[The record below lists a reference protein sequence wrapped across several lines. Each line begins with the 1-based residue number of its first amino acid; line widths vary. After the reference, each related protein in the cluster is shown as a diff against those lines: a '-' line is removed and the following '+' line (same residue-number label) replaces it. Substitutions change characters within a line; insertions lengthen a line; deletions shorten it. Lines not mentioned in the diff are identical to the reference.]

1 MESGGEVLVG
11 RNAVLKRICKFSV
24 RWFCQPLVLSQS
36 FCLETKVH
44 SKDSTN
50 VSFLLL
56 ILNKEWRCPWVCQR
70 GWPESAWPPSG
81 IFDSN
86 GLRLI
91 MQYASPTSRCVVT
104 CVGGLSIRNTN
115 TNVTSHNYKSDISQI
130 QITHHTN
137 TNVNNIQIS
146 PTSQCMLT
154 RVGGSRL
161 SPHVGSQPYGWENHH
176 GHSKPVITMTPDP
189 NAQRIFSSPSWPQ
202 TFQEIWFLELWHK
215 PNWIHCR

>member
-11 RNAVLKRICKFSV
+11 RNAVLKRICRFSV

-36 FCLETKVH
+36 FCLETKVQ
-44 SKDSTN
+44 SKDPTN

-104 CVGGLSIRNTN
+104 CVGGSG
-115 TNVTSHNYKSDISQI
+115 SPPPYKYKCHISQI
-130 QITHHTN
+130 QMSHHTN
-137 TNVNNIQIS
+137 TNDTSHKYKWHITQIQMSILYKY
-146 PTSQCMLT
+146 P
-154 RVGGSRL
+154 V
-161 SPHVGSQPYGWENHH
+161 H
-176 GHSKPVITMTPDP
+176 GDP
-189 NAQRIFSSPSWPQ
+189 
-202 TFQEIWFLELWHK
+202 
-215 PNWIHCR
+215 CRWV